1 MKFDT
6 TAATKGQITTAL
18 TTTRLMIA
26 IAPALM
32 MAIAYGPVG
41 CRPVGAQELEREF
54 IDPAGVFTQVV
65 TVADQGVKTIY
76 VSGQVG
82 NGADLAAHVESAFQG
97 VVRRLES
104 AGASASDV
112 VKIRIFVKDF
122 EPSEYS
128 IIRDAR
134 LRTFNNEDS
143 WPTSSV
149 VGVQSLFLEQFRVEI
164 EAVAVIA
171 DPAVPGAT
179 VTIER
184 IGPSRG
190 FSQAVVVT
198 ANGTKTIY
206 VSGQVGQGDGLAAQS
221 TSVLAAVAQRLEAA
235 GATTDD
241 LVKIVTYISDYTPE
255 DRRTFSAARTQA
267 LGSDDLPASTL
278 LGVQSL
284 VTDQFEIE
292 IDAIAVLSDSGGGEA
307 DRKFIGPTS
316 GFSQAVATQGSGAK
330 TIYISGQVGRAG
342 ESLETQADQA
352 YANLRRQL
360 EAAGATPADLVKIT
374 IYMADYQPEDAA
386 ALAAAQRNG
395 FPDENLPATTLIG
408 VESLYSDTALIE
420 IEGVAVVPGR

>member
-1 MKFDT
+1 MKFNIT
-6 TAATKGQITTAL
+6 PAAT
-18 TTTRLMIA
+18 
-26 IAPALM
+26 ALM
-32 MAIAYGPVG
+32 MAIVFGPVG

-54 IDPAGVFTQVV
+54 IDPAGGFTQVV
-65 TVADQGVKTIY
+65 TVSDRGVKTIY

-82 NGADLAAHVESAFQG
+82 RGDDLRAHVETAFQG

-122 EPSEYS
+122 DPGEYS
-128 IIRDAR
+128 IIREAR
-134 LRTFNNEDS
+134 LRMFPEDS
-143 WPTSSV
+143 WPASTM

-171 DPAVPGAT
+171 DPAVPGAN

-184 IGPSRG
+184 IGASRG

-198 ANGTKTIY
+198 ANGIKTIY
-206 VSGQVGQGDGLAAQS
+206 VSGQVGQGDGLAEQS
-221 TSVLAAVAQRLEAA
+221 TSVLAAVARRLEAA
-235 GATTDD
+235 GATIDD

-267 LGSDDLPASTL
+267 FGSEDLPASTL

-284 VTDQFEIE
+284 VTDQYKIE
-292 IDAIAVLSDSGGGEA
+292 VDAVAVVSDGAGGEA
-307 DRKFIGPTS
+307 DTEFIGPIS
-316 GFSQAVATQGSGAK
+316 GFSQVVTTQGSGAK

-352 YANLRRQL
+352 YASLRRQL
-360 EAAGATPADLVKIT
+360 EAAGAAPADLVKLT
-374 IYMADYQPEDAA
+374 IYMADYSPEDAA
-386 ALAAAQRNG
+386 VLGAAQRNG
-395 FPDENLPATTLIG
+395 FPAENLPATTLIG

-420 IEGVAVVPGR
+420 IEGVAVVRGR

>member
-1 MKFDT
+1 MKFNTIIAT
-6 TAATKGQITTAL
+6 TAPIMAVASGL
-18 TTTRLMIA
+18 L
-26 IAPALM
+26 
-32 MAIAYGPVG
+32 MAIPHSPVS
-41 CRPVGAQELEREF
+41 AQELEREF

-104 AGASASDV
+104 AGASTSDV

-122 EPSEYS
+122 DPAEYS
-128 IIRDAR
+128 IISAAR
-134 LRTFNNEDS
+134 LRTFNDENA
-143 WPTSSV
+143 WPTSTM
-149 VGVQSLFLEQFRVEI
+149 VGIEELFTAQLRVEI

-171 DPAVPGAT
+171 DPAVPGAN

-184 IGPSRG
+184 IGASRG

-235 GATTDD
+235 GATIDD

-255 DRRTFSAARTQA
+255 DRRTYGAARTQA
-267 LGSDDLPASTL
+267 FGSEDLPASTL

-284 VTDQFEIE
+284 VTDQYEIE
-292 IDAIAVLSDSGGGEA
+292 VDAIAVVSDGGGGDA
-307 DRKFIGPTS
+307 DTEFIGPTS
-316 GFSQAVATQGSGAK
+316 GFSQAVTTQGSGAK

-342 ESLETQADQA
+342 ESLEAQANQA
-352 YANLRRQL
+352 YAGLRRQL
-360 EAAGATPADLVKIT
+360 EAAGATPADLVNIT
-374 IYMADYQPEDAA
+374 IYMADYSQADAA
-386 ALAAAQRNG
+386 VLGAAQQNG
-395 FPDENLPATTLIG
+395 FPAENLPATTLIG
-408 VESLYSDTALIE
+408 VESLYSSTALIE